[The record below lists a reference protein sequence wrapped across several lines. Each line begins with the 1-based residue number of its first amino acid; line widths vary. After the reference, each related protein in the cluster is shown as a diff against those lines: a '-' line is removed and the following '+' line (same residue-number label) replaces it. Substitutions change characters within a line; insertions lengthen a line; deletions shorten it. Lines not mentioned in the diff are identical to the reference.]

1 MMFADEPYD
10 DELDDLEDQCAQYFA
25 RYDQITKITFRDKI
39 DVPELDIMPPDF
51 VELIV
56 STASEI
62 EEALIECSEIAKG
75 QHQMIKNY

>member
-25 RYDQITKITFRDKI
+25 RYDQITKIAFRDKI

-75 QHQMIKNY
+75 